1 MNPTYPDR
9 NRWQFWIDRGGT
21 FTDIVAQRPDG
32 KLVIHKLLSENPERY
47 TDAAVQGIRDILRI
61 PADAAI
67 PATEIEAIKM
77 GTTVATNALLERKG
91 DRTILLITKGFRDA
105 LRIGYQNRPN
115 IFARHIVL
123 PEMLYDRVIEVAE
136 RYSAQG
142 EELTAVNPEFIP
154 SLQQA
159 YDEGIRSCAI
169 VFMHGYRYSEHEKQV
184 AKIAKEIGFTQI
196 SVSHEVSPLMKLVS
210 RGDTAV
216 VDAYLS
222 PILRR
227 YVEQVTSQLIE
238 ADPGDEGLLM
248 PNAQCPMPNA
258 QSPKLMFMQSNGG
271 LVDAAQFQG
280 KNSILSGPAGGIVGA
295 VQTSKKAGFDKI
307 ITFDMGGTSTDVAHC
322 NGEYEREFETEI
334 AGVRLR
340 SPVMA
345 IHTVAA
351 GGGSIV
357 FFDGARYRVGP
368 ESAGANPGP
377 ACYRKGGPLTVT
389 DCNVMLGKIQPDF
402 FPKVFGLNGDLPI
415 APDVVKQKF
424 GQLAGEIG
432 GERTAEQVAE
442 GFLAI
447 AVEKMANA
455 VKKISLQRGYDVSE
469 YTLCCFGGA
478 GGQHACAIAD
488 ALGMK
493 RVFIHPYAGVL
504 SAYGMGLADVRAIRE
519 RAIEQQLNAE
529 LLADLHY
536 ILTALEAEVKRE
548 LNRRGA
554 DNAENESEVLVVR
567 KLRLKYQGSDSVLAV
582 NFADNIE
589 VMQAEFESAHRQRY
603 SFIMPEKLL
612 IVEAVSVEVVE
623 RMDVPEASTIS
634 LSSGTGILPVQ
645 PISTVQTYVAGGW
658 RETPVYQRDD
668 LRSGDC
674 IEGPAMI
681 VEATGT
687 NIVEPGWEGEI
698 TENNDLIL
706 NRRCTQMDADNIRVD
721 SRLSAVKSDP
731 VLLEIFNNLFRAI
744 AEQMGVTLQN
754 TSSSVNIKERLDFS
768 CAIFDKNGQLVANAP
783 HIPVHLGSMSESVE
797 ALILAQGNA
806 IQPGSVYVSNN
817 PYNGGTHLPDIT
829 VITPVFD
836 RDSSLPLFYVASR
849 GHHADIGGITPGSMP
864 PNSTTVTEEG
874 VLLDNF
880 LLVSEGSFREKELLE
895 LLTAG
900 NFPVRN
906 SAQNIADL
914 QAQIAAN
921 KRGAEELLE
930 MVKHYGL
937 ETVQAYMGFVQD
949 NAEESVRRVI
959 DVLQDG
965 EFTYPMDSGGQIK
978 VAITI
983 DKSARSAKID
993 FTGTSAQQSNNFN
1006 APAAVGKAAVLYVF
1020 RTLVDDDIPLNA
1032 GCLKPLEIINPGG
1045 CMLNPRYPAAVVAG
1059 NVETSQNI
1067 TDALY
1072 CALGVMAA
1080 SQGTMNNFTFGNQR
1094 YQYYETICGGAGAGA
1109 SFDGTDAVQTHM
1121 TNSRLTDPE
1130 VLEWRFPV
1138 LLENFEIRANSGGN
1152 GSHRGGN
1159 GVVRRVRFREAMTAG
1174 ILSGRR
1180 VISPCGL
1187 NGGEAGKVGRNYVET
1202 VEGKVE
1208 DLGSTATVEMQPGDV
1223 FVIETPGGGG
1233 YGFPS
1238 EVHR

>member
-1 MNPTYPDR
+1 
-9 NRWQFWIDRGGT
+9 
-21 FTDIVAQRPDG
+21 
-32 KLVIHKLLSENPERY
+32 
-47 TDAAVQGIRDILRI
+47 
-61 PADAAI
+61 
-67 PATEIEAIKM
+67 
-77 GTTVATNALLERKG
+77 
-91 DRTILLITKGFRDA
+91 
-105 LRIGYQNRPN
+105 
-115 IFARHIVL
+115 
-123 PEMLYDRVIEVAE
+123 
-136 RYSAQG
+136 
-142 EELTAVNPEFIP
+142 
-154 SLQQA
+154 
-159 YDEGIRSCAI
+159 
-169 VFMHGYRYSEHEKQV
+169 
-184 AKIAKEIGFTQI
+184 
-196 SVSHEVSPLMKLVS
+196 
-210 RGDTAV
+210 
-216 VDAYLS
+216 
-222 PILRR
+222 
-227 YVEQVTSQLIE
+227 
-238 ADPGDEGLLM
+238 
-248 PNAQCPMPNA
+248 
-258 QSPKLMFMQSNGG
+258 
-271 LVDAAQFQG
+271 
-280 KNSILSGPAGGIVGA
+280 
-295 VQTSKKAGFDKI
+295 
-307 ITFDMGGTSTDVAHC
+307 
-322 NGEYEREFETEI
+322 
-334 AGVRLR
+334 
-340 SPVMA
+340 
-345 IHTVAA
+345 
-351 GGGSIV
+351 
-357 FFDGARYRVGP
+357 
-368 ESAGANPGP
+368 
-377 ACYRKGGPLTVT
+377 
-389 DCNVMLGKIQPDF
+389 
-402 FPKVFGLNGDLPI
+402 
-415 APDVVKQKF
+415 
-424 GQLAGEIG
+424 
-432 GERTAEQVAE
+432 
-442 GFLAI
+442 
-447 AVEKMANA
+447 
-455 VKKISLQRGYDVSE
+455 
-469 YTLCCFGGA
+469 
-478 GGQHACAIAD
+478 
-488 ALGMK
+488 
-493 RVFIHPYAGVL
+493 
-504 SAYGMGLADVRAIRE
+504 
-519 RAIEQQLNAE
+519 
-529 LLADLHY
+529 
-536 ILTALEAEVKRE
+536 
-548 LNRRGA
+548 
-554 DNAENESEVLVVR
+554 
-567 KLRLKYQGSDSVLAV
+567 
-582 NFADNIE
+582 
-589 VMQAEFESAHRQRY
+589 
-603 SFIMPEKLL
+603 
-612 IVEAVSVEVVE
+612 
-623 RMDVPEASTIS
+623 
-634 LSSGTGILPVQ
+634 
-645 PISTVQTYVAGGW
+645 
-658 RETPVYQRDD
+658 
-668 LRSGDC
+668 
-674 IEGPAMI
+674 MI

-687 NIVEPGWEGEI
+687 NIIEPGWEGEI

-706 NRRCTQMDADNIRVD
+706 NRRCTQMDADNSRVH
-721 SRLSAVKSDP
+721 SGLSAAKSDP

-806 IQPGSVYVSNN
+806 IQPGDVYVSNN

-874 VLLDNF
+874 VLLDNL
-880 LLVSEGSFREKELLE
+880 LLVSEGYFREKELLE

-921 KRGAEELLE
+921 KRGAEELLK
-930 MVKHYGL
+930 MVEHYGL

-1006 APAAVGKAAVLYVF
+1006 APAAVCKAAVLYVF

-1032 GCLKPLEIINPGG
+1032 GCLKPLEIINPEG

-1138 LLENFEIRANSGGN
+1138 LLESFAIRANSGGN
-1152 GSHRGGN
+1152 GYHRGGN
-1159 GVVRRVRFREAMTAG
+1159 GVVRRVRFPEAMTAG

-1202 VEGKVE
+1202 VDGKVE

-1233 YGFPS
+1233 YGYL
-1238 EVHR
+1238 